1 MARTGDRKR
10 SKEQENGSSEDPRW
24 DRKHGAAK
32 DGRMARDVEK
42 SSGRYS
48 ASEQGEEKG
57 SATPATNTTK
67 E

>member
-1 MARTGDRKR
+1 MTKLQKWENQQQEKR
-10 SKEQENGSSEDPRW
+10 SADDPRW
-24 DRKHGAAK
+24 DRKQGTAK

-48 ASEQGEEKG
+48 ASEQAEQKQPR
-57 SATPATNTTK
+57 TPTTK

>member
-1 MARTGDRKR
+1 MARPQKR
-10 SKEQENGSSEDPRW
+10 ETQKQEKRTADDPRW
-24 DRKHGAAK
+24 DRMHGAAK

-48 ASEQGEEKG
+48 ASEQGEEKQPR
-57 SATPATNTTK
+57 TPTAK